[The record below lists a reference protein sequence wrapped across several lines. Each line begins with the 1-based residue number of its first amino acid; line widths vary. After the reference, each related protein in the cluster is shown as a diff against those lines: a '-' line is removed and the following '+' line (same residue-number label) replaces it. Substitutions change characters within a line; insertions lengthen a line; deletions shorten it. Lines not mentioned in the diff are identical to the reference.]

1 MKAVVTQ
8 GGYSIDDENSF
19 KDVEV
24 EKPSPTAHDLLVR
37 VKAVGLNPIDTKIRK
52 KEILGNPPRILGW
65 DAAGEVIAVGSET
78 KKFQVGDRVY
88 YAGTPTRPGSNAQFQ
103 CVDERLVGAMPSTL
117 SFEEAAALP
126 LTSLTAWELL
136 FERMNVPMNKGMT
149 DGKDLLIIGG
159 AGGVGSIMIQLARYF
174 TNLRIITTASNSESK
189 EWCLKQGAHLVLD
202 HSKDLAPQLDEQ
214 SIKTVQY
221 IALVAATTPY
231 YELAA
236 KRITPFGTIGAIVD
250 ATEAVDLNLLKPKSA
265 HFVWE
270 FMFTRAVNKLPD
282 MYMQGEIL
290 NELGLLIDQKII
302 HTTLGEVAGEL
313 SASKIRELH
322 QRLEKG
328 HTKGKLVLKVP

>member
-8 GGYSIDDENSF
+8 GGYPLENANSF
-19 KDVEV
+19 YDVEL
-24 EKPSPTAHDLLVR
+24 EKPTPAPRDLLVR
-37 VKAVGLNPIDTKIRK
+37 VKACAFNPIDTKLRK

-65 DAAGEVIAVGSET
+65 DAAGEVVAIGSDV

-103 CVDERLVGAMPSTL
+103 CVDERLVGTMPSSL

-126 LTSLTAWELL
+126 LTSLTAWELI
-136 FERMNVPMNKGMT
+136 FERMGIPMNKGMT
-149 DGKDLLIIGG
+149 DGKDLLVIGG
-159 AGGVGSIMIQLARYF
+159 AGGVGSILLQLARYF
-174 TNLRIITTASNSESK
+174 TNLRIITTASTPESK
-189 EWCLKQGAHLVLD
+189 EWCLNQGAHLVLD

-214 SIKTVQY
+214 SIKVIHY
-221 IALVAATTPY
+221 IALVAGTTPY
-231 YELAA
+231 YEFAA
-236 KRITPFGTIGAIVD
+236 KRIAPFGTIGAIVD

-270 FMFTRAVNKLPD
+270 FMFTRAVNNLPD
-282 MYMQGEIL
+282 MYIQGEIL
-290 NELGLLIDQKII
+290 NELGLLIDQKIL
-302 HTTLGEVAGEL
+302 HSTLGEIVGEL
-313 SASKIRELH
+313 SAAKVREIH